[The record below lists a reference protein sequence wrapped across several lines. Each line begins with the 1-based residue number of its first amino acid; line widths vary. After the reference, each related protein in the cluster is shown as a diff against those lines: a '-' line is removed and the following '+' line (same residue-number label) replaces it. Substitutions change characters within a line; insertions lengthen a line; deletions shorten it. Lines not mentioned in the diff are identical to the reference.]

1 MPRMLIALLAA
12 IALVATACGRG
23 TPDTGTGPEP
33 SSEPLPSAGSSL
45 SVGLHELA
53 DGSIVAVGVLR
64 RIDLEGGFWAIT
76 DPADRNTDQARW
88 IVVISNS
95 AELEDEL
102 AGLEG
107 ALVRASGERF
117 EGASIRMAGP
127 EMMVEAIEA
136 LDENGSAER

>member
-45 SVGLHELA
+45 PVGLH
-53 DGSIVAVGVLR
+53 
-64 RIDLEGGFWAIT
+64 
-76 DPADRNTDQARW
+76 
-88 IVVISNS
+88 
-95 AELEDEL
+95 EL

-107 ALVRASGERF
+107 ALVRASGEPF
-117 EGASIRMAGP
+117 GGASIRHADP
-127 EMMVEAIEA
+127 EMTVEAIEA